1 MSAYFLFLD
10 PVKEAENAILPD
22 IIKDTLDRLEDELA
36 GVVEAAAG
44 DEVRESVR
52 SLEIPEL
59 FVASLCE
66 Q

>member
-10 PVKEAENAILPD
+10 PVKEAEDSILPD

-44 DEVRESVR
+44 D
-52 SLEIPEL
+52 
-59 FVASLCE
+59 
-66 Q
+66 